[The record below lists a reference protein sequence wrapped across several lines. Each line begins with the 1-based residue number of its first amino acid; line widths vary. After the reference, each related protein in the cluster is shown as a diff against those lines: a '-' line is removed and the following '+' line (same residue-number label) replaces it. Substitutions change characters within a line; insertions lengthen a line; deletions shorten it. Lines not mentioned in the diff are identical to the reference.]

1 MIRLKGKK
9 GFTLIELVIVI
20 LVIGVLAAVILPKFV
35 GQVEKAKI
43 ATTKA
48 NLESLRSATR
58 LYYSDNKGVLPATGA
73 ALVPNYIKRIP
84 DEAITSSTTV
94 VTANDG
100 TGGWVYTAA
109 DGDWA
114 INLTGTD
121 DNGDGYANY

>member
-1 MIRLKGKK
+1 MIRLKGRK

-20 LVIGVLAAVILPKFV
+20 LVIGVLAAVILPKFI
-35 GQVEKAKI
+35 GQVDQAKI

-58 LYYSDNKGVLPATGA
+58 LYYADNKGVLPATGA
-73 ALVPNYIKRIP
+73 ALVPGNIKRIP
-84 DEAITSSTTV
+84 DEAITPSTTV

-109 DGDWA
+109 TGDWA
-114 INLTGTD
+114 VNLTGND
-121 DNGDGYANY
+121 ANGDAYANY